1 MLRKCPVLLCMKKLV
16 SGSAFRSST
25 PQQPCKIAFTLV
37 PEMFRWPYC
46 SGKDM
51 KDGPYTRDRR
61 DFDNSTQK
69 KAQGHPT
76 AKNCMTKEGSLALS
90 SALVPISFI
99 VRLFSISLIPLLNE
113 WSSLCCSASVPYPL
127 STQIT
132 ANFPGSHGASRSVL
146 RSVWLLEWWHGTATK
161 PPSKPS
167 TQFPV
172 SRTFP
177 LRLAHKMFRGYR
189 KDESVLR
196 SLQFASLF
204 FFQLYPLFS
213 WCRSLSWW
221 PFQVTCQIR
230 PQAHRRQ
237 GAAKNGEWCVLFRVN
252 FRAIPRWSLESVYSA
267 SCPSTIKACLIRTR
281 RRGVL
286 PFASNLH

>member
-1 MLRKCPVLLCMKKLV
+1 MLRKCPVLLCMRKLV

-37 PEMFRWPYC
+37 LEMFRWPYC

-76 AKNCMTKEGSLALS
+76 VKNCMTKDGSLALS

-113 WSSLCCSASVPYPL
+113 WSPLCCSASVPYPL

-204 FFQLYPLFS
+204 FFSTLSSLFMVQEPLLVTIPGY
-213 WCRSLSWW
+213 LSN
-221 PFQVTCQIR
+221 TSS
-230 PQAHRRQ
+230 
-237 GAAKNGEWCVLFRVN
+237 GASTPGRGKEWRMMCTISCKFPGYTTLVLGVGIFR
-252 FRAIPRWSLESVYSA
+252 
-267 SCPSTIKACLIRTR
+267 
-281 RRGVL
+281 
-286 PFASNLH
+286 